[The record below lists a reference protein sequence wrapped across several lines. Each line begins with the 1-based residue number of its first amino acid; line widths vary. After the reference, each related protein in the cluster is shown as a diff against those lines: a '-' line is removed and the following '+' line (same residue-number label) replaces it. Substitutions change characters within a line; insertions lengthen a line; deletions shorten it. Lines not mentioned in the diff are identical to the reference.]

1 MKAPRGDQS
10 GSLAEEGNKQRK
22 KKKTKGE
29 RRRRHQGKAGLLPLG
44 EREMSETDKSAIH
57 IFCHNNHLCCLIC
70 SHGFNIATIQ
80 EK

>member
-44 EREMSETDKSAIH
+44 EREMSETVEKNLRSTS
-57 IFCHNNHLCCLIC
+57 FVTKTTC
-70 SHGFNIATIQ
+70 ATC
-80 EK
+80 